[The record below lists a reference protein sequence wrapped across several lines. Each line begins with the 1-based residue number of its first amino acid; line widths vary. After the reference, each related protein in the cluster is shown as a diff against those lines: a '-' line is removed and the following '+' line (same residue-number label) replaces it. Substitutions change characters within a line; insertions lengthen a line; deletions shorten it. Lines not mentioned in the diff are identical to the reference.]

1 MFGLIGANRVPRQRS
16 RGEFERL
23 MLPHMDAA
31 YRLARWL
38 LRDPQEAEDAVQD
51 SYLKAYEAFDQYAG
65 GSGAAWM
72 LKIVRN
78 TSLSMLRSRKSRNN
92 VVVLRDM
99 SGRDDAGQ
107 GPVAEDSQALPDRA
121 VIAKDEQEQLR
132 RVLAELPE
140 IYREVI
146 VLRELEEMTYQQ
158 IADVTGVPV
167 GTVMSRLS
175 RARSAL
181 RDAVKKSEGRDEQ
194 NGV

>member
-1 MFGLIGANRVPRQRS
+1 
-16 RGEFERL
+16 

-78 TSLSMLRSRKSRNN
+78 TSLSMLRSRKSRSN

-158 IADVTGVPV
+158 IADVTAVPV

>member
-1 MFGLIGANRVPRQRS
+1 
-16 RGEFERL
+16 

-65 GSGAAWM
+65 GSDAAWM

-92 VVVLRDM
+92 VVVLRDL

-107 GPVAEDSQALPDRA
+107 GSAADDGPALPDRA
-121 VIAKDEQEQLR
+121 IIAKDEQE
-132 RVLAELPE
+132 
-140 IYREVI
+140 
-146 VLRELEEMTYQQ
+146 
-158 IADVTGVPV
+158 
-167 GTVMSRLS
+167 
-175 RARSAL
+175 
-181 RDAVKKSEGRDEQ
+181 
-194 NGV
+194 

>member
-1 MFGLIGANRVPRQRS
+1 
-16 RGEFERL
+16 

-65 GSGAAWM
+65 GSGAAWL

-78 TSLSMLRSRKSRNN
+78 TSLSMLRSRNSRGNI
-92 VVVLRDM
+92 VVLKDL
-99 SGRDDAGQ
+99 SGRDDAGRS
-107 GPVAEDSQALPDRA
+107 PIAADSSPLPDRA
-121 VIAKDEQEQLR
+121 LIAKDEQEQLR
-132 RVLAELPE
+132 LLLAELPE

-158 IADVTGVPV
+158 IADITGVPV

-181 RDAVKKSEGRDEQ
+181 RDAVRKSKARDEQ

>member
-1 MFGLIGANRVPRQRS
+1 
-16 RGEFERL
+16 
-23 MLPHMDAA
+23 
-31 YRLARWL
+31 
-38 LRDPQEAEDAVQD
+38 
-51 SYLKAYEAFDQYAG
+51 
-65 GSGAAWM
+65 
-72 LKIVRN
+72 
-78 TSLSMLRSRKSRNN
+78 
-92 VVVLRDM
+92 M
-99 SGRDDAGQ
+99 SGRDDAGTD
-107 GPVAEDSQALPDRA
+107 PVAEDGQPLPDRA

-175 RARSAL
+175 RARVAL